1 MKVKGYRLAQAIC
14 LVITC
19 ILLWPPEFWAGA
31 PKIVIQLSPFVA
43 ICNGITLRNLSLAA
57 GIGLV
62 FGAVGI
68 FRKRWFCK
76 YACPVRFLLDIAEK
90 IGMNN
95 LRWWRRCPSL
105 GKYFAVLTFG
115 GSLVGYPL
123 LLWMDPLAV
132 LSNSFA
138 VRSAG
143 GLIAGTLSILGLA
156 LLLALSV
163 TSGPVWCARLCP
175 LGGTLDLLAS
185 IKTRFIRKSHV
196 AVDQSVD
203 SSSNYLG
210 YHSGRRSFVL
220 AVSGIVVGLVA
231 RRLGSARGES
241 APLRPP
247 GAAAEASFT
256 GLCLRCG
263 SCVRSCPEKIIQA
276 DIMQAGI
283 AGFLAPVLSYN
294 KSYCLAD
301 CAACTKVCPSGAIQ
315 QLELPAKQKYV
326 IGEALLDGS
335 LCVLALGQRDCDA
348 CVRSC
353 PFDAV
358 SIRWDAEL
366 YIAYP
371 VVNYEKCNG
380 CGACEVACP
389 TFGDK
394 AIRVWKK
401 ID

>member
-1 MKVKGYRLAQAIC
+1 MKVTLHRLVQAIC

-19 ILLWPPEFWAGA
+19 ILLWPQQFWAGA
-31 PKIVIQLSPFVA
+31 PKIVVQLSPFVA
-43 ICNGITLRNLSLAA
+43 ICNCVALRKLGFAA
-57 GIGLV
+57 GVGLV

-76 YACPVRFLLDIAEK
+76 YACPVGFLLDASAK
-90 IGMNN
+90 IGVNN
-95 LRWWRRCPSL
+95 SRWWRRCPSL
-105 GKYFAVLTFG
+105 GKYFAVFTFG
-115 GSLVGYPL
+115 GCLVGYPL
-123 LLWMDPLAV
+123 LLWMDPLAI

-138 VRSAG
+138 ARSAS
-143 GLIAGTLSILGLA
+143 GLIAGGLAISGLA
-156 LLLALSV
+156 LLLTSST
-163 TSGPVWCARLCP
+163 TSGHVWCARLCP

-185 IKTRFIRKSHV
+185 IKTWFIPKPHIASAQR
-196 AVDQSVD
+196 VDL
-203 SSSNYLG
+203 NLNRLG

-220 AVSGIVVGLVA
+220 TVAGMVGGLLA
-231 RRLGSARGES
+231 RRLGSARGEN

-247 GAAAEASFT
+247 GATAEPTFT

-276 DIMQAGI
+276 DIMQAGV

-294 KSYCLAD
+294 KSYCLED

-315 QLELPAKQKYV
+315 QLELPAKRKYP

-358 SIRWDAEL
+358 SIRWDEEL

-371 VVNYEKCNG
+371 VVNYERCNG
-380 CGACEVACP
+380 CGACEAACP

-401 ID
+401 TG